1 MVGGTDQKLAG
12 NVVVSAGPDQPLCK
26 AVWRPCT
33 VFVSI
38 QP

>member
-1 MVGGTDQKLAG
+1 MVGVPNQKLAG
-12 NVVVSAGPDQPLCK
+12 NVVVSAGADQQLCK

-33 VFVSI
+33 VLVSI